1 MEAVGKNRKKT
12 LTGRVGQG
20 LEIENQPA
28 VRPAAGITD

>member
-20 LEIENQPA
+20 LEIEKQPA
-28 VRPAAGITD
+28 ARAAGVTD

>member
-1 MEAVGKNRKKT
+1 MEFVRRNRKKT

-28 VRPAAGITD
+28 VRAAGVTD

>member
-1 MEAVGKNRKKT
+1 MEDLVRTRKKT

-28 VRPAAGITD
+28 VRAASVTD